1 MYINKYWIKLLV
13 KNMKQVKTIKPM
25 KVNNRTTKNRNKM
38 LWEELIGPETKQN
51 KLKPKNAKQT

>member
-38 LWEELIGPETKQN
+38 LWEELIGPETK
-51 KLKPKNAKQT
+51 